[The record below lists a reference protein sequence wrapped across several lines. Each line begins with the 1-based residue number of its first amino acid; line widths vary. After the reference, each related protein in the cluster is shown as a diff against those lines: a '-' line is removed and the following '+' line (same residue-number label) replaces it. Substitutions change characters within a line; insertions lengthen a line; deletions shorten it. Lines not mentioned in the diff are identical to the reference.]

1 MRRVTYRLRR
11 CCVLFLISFGIAPIA
26 QAAADY
32 PARIIRIIA
41 PFSPGGG
48 VDIISRLLA
57 DKMSKDLHQEVIV
70 LNRPGATG
78 NIGTEIVAKSDPDG
92 YTLLMGN
99 EATNAIAKSI
109 FKDLTY
115 DPVEDFAPISLVARV
130 PEVLVVRPS
139 LPASS
144 VAELEHISSE

>member
-1 MRRVTYRLRR
+1 MCCSSFFTGLRHRFCKQQTTTRRGSSASSHLS
-11 CCVLFLISFGIAPIA
+11 LA
-26 QAAADY
+26 
-32 PARIIRIIA
+32 
-41 PFSPGGG
+41 GGG

-57 DKMSKDLHQEVIV
+57 EKMSRDFHQDVIL

-99 EATNAIAKSI
+99 EATNAIAKDI

-130 PEVLVVRPS
+130 PRGPDRKARTSGKLGSRANCP
-139 LPASS
+139 
-144 VAELEHISSE
+144 